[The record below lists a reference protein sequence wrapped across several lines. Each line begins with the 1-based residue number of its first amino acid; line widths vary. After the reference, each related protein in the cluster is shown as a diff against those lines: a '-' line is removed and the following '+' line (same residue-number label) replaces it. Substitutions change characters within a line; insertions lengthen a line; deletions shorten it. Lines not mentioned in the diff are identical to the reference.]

1 MNLFRPPGLA
11 VRPRRSAPL
20 LRVLLPTAML
30 VSVLVSGCGGGKSDA
45 AGGEVAARVNNDAI
59 SVAHV
64 AAVLQQ
70 QRGLRPDQA
79 DAAGRQ
85 VLERLIDQQLVV
97 QKAQEL
103 KLDTD
108 PKLARQFEIARGEVL
123 ARAYVEK
130 VGETAVK
137 PTPEAIKQYYDEKPA
152 LFKERR
158 LYNIQELAIEA
169 RPEQVEALRN
179 ELKSA
184 PNINAFVEYLKAQ
197 SMRFAANQAVRP
209 AEQVPLALLDA
220 LAKLKDGQAVLMP
233 TPTGAQVIVLA
244 GSRLEPVDEARARPV
259 IEQFLLTDAKRK
271 LVEADL
277 KALRSAAKIEYP
289 ARPAAAA
296 AASAGSASAAAAAPA
311 APASK

>member
-1 MNLFRPPGLA
+1 MIRRLPSHTFRVPLVMVAAIACA
-11 VRPRRSAPL
+11 VFAL
-20 LRVLLPTAML
+20 
-30 VSVLVSGCGGGKSDA
+30 SGCGDKKDKDKPATQTA
-45 AGGEVAARVNNDAI
+45 AKVNKEEITVHQIN
-59 SVAHV
+59 
-64 AAVLQQ
+64 AVLAQ
-70 QRGLRPDQA
+70 QRGLKPEQA
-79 DAAGRQ
+79 DEAGRRA
-85 VLERLIDQQLVV
+85 LERLIDQELVV
-97 QKAQEL
+97 QKAAEQ
-103 KLDTD
+103 KVDRD
-108 PKLARQFEIARGEVL
+108 PRVVQAVEAARREII
-123 ARAYVEK
+123 ARAYSEK
-130 VGETAVK
+130 LGEGAPK
-137 PTPEAIKQYYDEKPA
+137 PAAEEIKKYYDDHPA

-158 LYNIQELAIEA
+158 VYNIQELAIEA

-220 LAKLKDGQAVLMP
+220 LAKLKDGQAVLIP

-296 AASAGSASAAAAAPA
+296 AASAVSVPASAAAPA